1 MSEIRAMN
9 KALNI
14 LIIDDTD
21 GCRDLYTL
29 WLESDH
35 DVRTAP
41 NGTVALEEIDPDVDL
56 VLLDRNMPGPSGL
69 DVAAE
74 IRTNGYD
81 CQIIM
86 ISSEIANFSIP
97 ESPVDEYIRKPA
109 SRGTLESAVEEIATQ
124 HAYQSAL
131 LECFAVSATV
141 GRVEANAPPERLE
154 SVEEYLKLREQA
166 ERKRAQAET
175 ILNRGEINWE
185 TAFES
190 LEATSESD
198 SSRFTSSTASLCQ
211 SS

>member
-1 MSEIRAMN
+1 MKRMTETLEI
-9 KALNI
+9 LVV
-14 LIIDDTD
+14 DDTE

-41 NGTVALEEIDPDVDL
+41 NGTVALEEIGPDVDL

-74 IRTNGYD
+74 IRTDGYD

-86 ISSEIANFSIP
+86 ISSERADFAAA

-109 SRGTLESAVEEIATQ
+109 DRETLEVTIEKIGTQ
-124 HAYQSAL
+124 KAYQSAL
-131 LECFAVSATV
+131 LEFFAVSATV
-141 GRVEANAPPERLE
+141 GQVEASAAPEDLE
-154 SVEEYLKLREQA
+154 SVEEYRRLREQA
-166 ERKRAQAET
+166 EHKHSQANT
-175 ILNRGEINWE
+175 ILEGSEINWDA
-185 TAFES
+185 AFES
-190 LEATSESD
+190 LETPSRSDRSGRTSP
-198 SSRFTSSTASLCQ
+198 TASIRQ